1 MLGRVAWLRSPARLA
16 VGGLALLAIVGAIL
30 FLVPSDEAYIVL
42 PDRARPVE
50 PLVEVEGG
58 RNADVPGGIYFV
70 NVIVRRATVL
80 ERIVPAIREG
90 ATVVPAHEINPTGV
104 SEEVRRQ
111 ASLREMT
118 RSQRIAAAV
127 ALRAAGEKVTVRR
140 TGAQVDVVVPRRPA
154 AGKLRPGDTIVQAD
168 GHPVRSPEALRAV
181 LGTYRAGQMVTLR
194 VRRRARAL
202 ELRLRTAEDPS
213 DPTRA
218 IIGVLVSQAADIR
231 LPREVEIDTGG
242 IGGPSAGLAFALDLL
257 EELGRDVDQGR
268 RIAVTGALR
277 LDGTVAPV
285 GGVKQ
290 KTIGVRRAGIDVFVV
305 PAGENAAE
313 ARENADG
320 VRVVAART
328 FQQTL
333 RELATIG
340 NGA

>member
-1 MLGRVAWLRSPARLA
+1 VAWLRSPVRLA
-16 VGGLALLAIVGAIL
+16 VGGVVLLAIVGTAL
-30 FLVPSDEAYIVL
+30 FLVPSNEAYLVL

-58 RNADVPGGIYFV
+58 RDVDVPGGIYFV
-70 NVIVRRATVL
+70 NVIVRRASVL
-80 ERIVPAIREG
+80 ERIVPAIHEG
-90 ATVVPAHEINPTGV
+90 AEVVPAHEINPTGV
-104 SEEVRRQ
+104 SEDVRRE

-127 ALRAAGEKVTVRR
+127 ALRTAGEDVSVRR
-140 TGAQVDVVVPRRPA
+140 TGARVDVVVPGRPA
-154 AGKLRPGDTIVQAD
+154 ARRLRAGDTIVEAG
-168 GHPVRSPEALRAV
+168 GHPVRSPEALRSV
-181 LGTYRAGQMVTLR
+181 LATFRPGQTVALE
-194 VRRRARAL
+194 VRRGRRTL
-202 ELRLRTAEDPS
+202 DFSLRTAEDPT
-213 DPTRA
+213 DRGRA

-231 LPREVEIDTGG
+231 LPREVEIDAGG

-257 EELGRDVDQGR
+257 EELGRDVDRGR

-277 LDGTVAPV
+277 LDGTVEPV

-290 KTIGVRRAGIDVFVV
+290 KTIGVRRAGIEIFVV

-313 ARENADG
+313 ARANADG

-333 RELATIG
+333 RALATLG
-340 NGA
+340 NARRKG